1 MLAKVRIFHLLPAL
15 VLGLGATLSAQTGT
29 LKGKVTGESGEPV
42 TQGMVLITRTDVPG
56 EYKTKLH
63 KKKGSYLHAGLPL
76 GMYTVALEIDGNVV
90 DRVSGVKVGM
100 GNQDVDFDLAE
111 VKARAEA
118 AAKSNEAPSE
128 KVLKSMSPAERKKYE
143 AELAKRQKAM
153 AKNKELNET
162 FNAGM
167 TAKQAGDFAGAVE
180 SLTKASEV
188 DPEQDVIW
196 ANLADAQT
204 GLAKSK
210 TGDEKT
216 ALLTAAAESYR
227 KALTLKPTDPAY
239 HNNLGLALIQAG
251 DMEAGKAELATA
263 AEMDPVNGGKYYF
276 NLGAV
281 MINSGNTDAAIEAF
295 EKATEVQPTF
305 ANAYYQLGIA
315 MSGKA
320 EAKPDGTVV
329 PPPGMIEALQK
340 YVELEPSGPHAP
352 SAQAMIQSMSGAVE
366 TEFVDPD
373 KKKKKKK
380 G

>member
-1 MLAKVRIFHLLPAL
+1 MLAKVRISHLLPAL
-15 VLGLGATLSAQTGT
+15 VLTLGLSLSAQTGA
-29 LKGKVTGESGEPV
+29 LRGKVVGEDGKPV
-42 TQGMVLITRTDVPG
+42 TSGMVKITRTDVPA
-56 EYKTKLH
+56 EYETKLH

-76 GMYTVALEIDGNVV
+76 GMYNVALEIDGEVV

-100 GNQDVDFDLAE
+100 GGEEVDFDLAE

-118 AAKSNEAPSE
+118 AANSSEPASE

-167 TAKQAGDFAGAVE
+167 AAKQAGDFPTAIAA
-180 SLTKASEV
+180 LTKATTI

-196 ANLADAQT
+196 ANLADAQS
-204 GLAKSK
+204 GVAKSQV
-210 TGDEKT
+210 GDAKQ
-216 ALLTAAAESYR
+216 ASLDAAAESYR
-227 KALTLKPTDPAY
+227 KALTLKPTEAAY

-251 DMEAGKAELATA
+251 QMDEGKAELANA
-263 AEMDPVNGGKYYF
+263 AAMDPVNGGKYYF

-281 MINSGNTDAAIEAF
+281 MINTGNTEAAIEAF
-295 EKATEVQPTF
+295 QKATEIQPDF
-305 ANAYYQLGIA
+305 ANAYYQMGIA

-320 EAKPDGTVV
+320 QMNEDGSVV
-329 PPPGMIEALQK
+329 PPPGMVEALQK
-340 YVELEPSGPHAP
+340 YVELEPTGPNAP
-352 SAQAMIQSMSGAVE
+352 AAQAMIQSMSGAVE
-366 TEFVDPD
+366 TEFVDPT
-373 KKKKKKK
+373 KKKKKKR